1 MTAGHP
7 LHFFV
12 LPPSLAAGIGNT
24 FPRWR
29 PEVTLLNLARLRSCQ
44 GQQEEEALRREWL
57 HREEQEKFS
66 TLRHL
71 KRRVEWLGGR
81 ICVKEALSRFFQ
93 QTRPQSTDSAASAVL
108 AASHLRIMTAPSGRP
123 LLHPV
128 AVTGNTTPH
137 LSISHSGDYA
147 MAVAAAVPC
156 GIDIQENRDA
166 LGRVKEKFCGAAEE
180 KILARVLAALA
191 PLERLSLL
199 WAAKESI
206 KKAAILEPMPGFL
219 ELTLHRID
227 TFGPDRRN
235 CFCFT
240 LAYVVDDR
248 GRPGAMALSPPPFQ
262 VLVCQHQNYGIGLCV
277 APAPAASVTSHA

>member
-7 LHFFV
+7 VHFSA
-12 LPPSLAAGIGNT
+12 LPPSLAAGISAT

-29 PEVTLLNLARLRSCQ
+29 LEVTLLPLARLRDCQ
-44 GQQEEEALRREWL
+44 GQKEEESLRREWL
-57 HREEQEKFS
+57 HREEQEKLAF
-66 TLRHL
+66 LRHS

-93 QTRPQSTDSAASAVL
+93 QTRPQSTAS

-123 LLHPV
+123 LLHPG
-128 AVTGNTTPH
+128 AVTGSMTPH
-137 LSISHSGDYA
+137 LSISHSGEYA
-147 MAVAAAVPC
+147 MAVAAANPC

-166 LGRVKEKFCGAAEE
+166 LSRVKEKFCGAAEE
-180 KILARVLAALA
+180 KILARVLASLA

-227 TFGPDRRN
+227 TFGPDCHD

-240 LAYVVDDR
+240 LGYVVDDR

-277 APAPAASVTSHA
+277 APAPAAPETSHA

>member
-7 LHFFV
+7 VHFSA
-12 LPPSLAAGIGNT
+12 LLPSLAAGISST
-24 FPRWR
+24 FPRLR
-29 PEVTLLNLARLRSCQ
+29 LEVTLLNLARLRSCQ

-93 QTRPQSTDSAASAVL
+93 QTRPQSTDSAASTPF
-108 AASHLRIMTAPSGRP
+108 HLQIMTAPSGRP
-123 LLHPV
+123 LLHPG

-137 LSISHSGDYA
+137 LSISHSGEYA

-156 GIDIQENRDA
+156 GIDIQENRET

-180 KILARVLAALA
+180 KILARVLASLA

-227 TFGPDRRN
+227 TFGPDCHD

-240 LAYVVDDR
+240 IGSVVDDR

-262 VLVCQHQNYGIGLCV
+262 VLVCLHQNYGIGLCV
-277 APAPAASVTSHA
+277 APAPAVPETSHA